1 MKEKILL
8 LDFGASYNQFIIKKL
23 RTFGVYTEM
32 VDHDIRAEDIK
43 KDASIIGVILSGS
56 PSTVYLENGLTVDKD
71 IFKLGIPVLGI
82 CYGMQLMA
90 HQLGGQVEAMSF
102 TEKGEKNLTVES
114 DNPLVFDNTRVY
126 MDHGDHVTKLPT
138 DFINHA
144 HTEDNQYSLISN
156 IKQKLYGTQFHP
168 EKDETRVLERF
179 ALDICNAKNDWTIE
193 TYLKDQIKVIRE
205 TVQDKKVLL
214 ALSGGFKSSLTAAI
228 LDQAINDQ
236 LVCVYIDNGLSLNND
251 PLKLIKEHYNYK
263 ILEID
268 AKERILNKLKDIK
281 NPEKKRKIIGEETI
295 NILKE
300 TADKFGGIK
309 FLAQATDYIQV
320 LESGNPK
327 TGKFVKSH
335 HNVGGIL
342 DIKEFQLIEPLRP
355 LFKEELVK
363 LAEVTKLPK
372 DLINQPPFPGE
383 GLAIRIMGKVTQDKL
398 RIVRE
403 SDAILKDEVHKS
415 FLDSANT
422 QFFTVLT
429 DTKSVTTV
437 DFKRRYE
444 YALVIRAVINDDYMS
459 EVFLQ
464 IEFHTLRLA
473 TRRILKE
480 VKGVNRVLLDMT
492 SQDPDIVEWE

>member
-23 RTFGVYTEM
+23 RDFGVYTEM
-32 VDHDIRAEDIK
+32 VDHDIKASEIQVDK
-43 KDASIIGVILSGS
+43 SIIGIILSGS
-56 PSTVYLENGLTVDKD
+56 PSTVYLDNGLTVDKD
-71 IFKLGIPVLGI
+71 IFTLGIPVLGI
-82 CYGMQLMA
+82 CYGMQIMA
-90 HQLGGQVEAMSF
+90 HQLGGEVQAMGF
-102 TEKGEKNLTVES
+102 TEKGEKDLIIES
-114 DNPLVFDNTRVY
+114 DNPLVSANTSVY

-138 DFINHA
+138 GFINHA

-156 IKQKLYGTQFHP
+156 TKQKLYGTQFHP
-168 EKDETRVLERF
+168 EKDETGVLERF
-179 ALDICNAKNDWTIE
+179 ALDICNARNDWTLE
-193 TYLKDQIKVIRE
+193 TYLKDQIETIRE
-205 TVQDKKVLL
+205 TVKEKNVLL

-228 LDQAINDQ
+228 LDQAIKDQ

-263 ILEID
+263 IIVID
-268 AKERILNKLKDIK
+268 AKERILNKLENIKD
-281 NPEKKRKIIGEETI
+281 PEKKRKMIGEETI
-295 NILKE
+295 AILKE
-300 TADKFGGIK
+300 TADKLGGIE

-342 DIKEFQLIEPLRP
+342 DTKEFQLIEPLRP

-363 LAEVTKLPK
+363 LAEVMKLPQAI
-372 DLINQPPFPGE
+372 INQTPFPGE
-383 GLAIRIMGKVTQDKL
+383 GLAIRVMGKVTKEKL
-398 RIVRE
+398 RIVRQ

-437 DFKRRYE
+437 DFKRKHE
-444 YALVIRAVINDDYMS
+444 YALVIRAVINDDCMA
-459 EVFLQ
+459 EVLLQ
-464 IEFHTLRLA
+464 IEYHTIRLA